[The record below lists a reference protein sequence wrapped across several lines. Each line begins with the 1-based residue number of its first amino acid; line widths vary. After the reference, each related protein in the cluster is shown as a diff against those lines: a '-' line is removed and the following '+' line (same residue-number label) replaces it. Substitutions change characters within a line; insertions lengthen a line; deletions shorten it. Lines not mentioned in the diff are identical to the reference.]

1 MSPAVVSRTRGRG
14 NGTADGTET
23 LRERLARLLSSPV
36 SQAAPLGGGSI
47 ASAYRV
53 RLADGRRLFVKQ
65 YAVDD
70 DVDAADE
77 AGSSGRTGGR
87 SARIVA
93 CEARGLAWLGEAGAI
108 PVAQVVAVD
117 DTWPILVLEW
127 IEPGPPRPDFAEA
140 LGRGLAALHA
150 AGADRFG
157 FDETNFIG
165 PLVQVNRSEET
176 WPVFYAER
184 RLRPL
189 IRMAHDRGA
198 LDPATTRAA
207 DELLASL
214 ESRCGPPEPPA
225 RLHGDLWR
233 GNLMRDASGRPVLID
248 PAVYGGH
255 REMDLAMMRL
265 FGGFEARVFDAYAE
279 ATPLAAGAA
288 ERVAL
293 HQLYP
298 LLVHVVLFGGGYAA
312 DFAAALRRCR

>member
-1 MSPAVVSRTRGRG
+1 MSPVVETGTRGRE
-14 NGTADGTET
+14 DGAAGKTES
-23 LRERLARLLSSPV
+23 LRERLASLLSSPV
-36 SQAAPLGGGSI
+36 SQATPLGGGSI

-53 RLADGRRLFVKQ
+53 RLADGRRLFVKR
-65 YAVDD
+65 YAIQ
-70 DVDAADE
+70 DE
-77 AGSSGRTGGR
+77 VGATDGDGPGRPAGT

-93 CEARGLAWLGEAGAI
+93 CEARGLAWLAETGAI

-117 DTWPILVLEW
+117 DTLPILVLEW
-127 IEPGPPRPDFAEA
+127 IEPGGPRPGFAEE

-150 AGADRFG
+150 VGAARFG
-157 FDETNFIG
+157 FDEANFIG
-165 PLVQVNRSEET
+165 PLAQSNRSEQT
-176 WPVFYAER
+176 WPVFYAEQ

-189 IRMAHDRGA
+189 LRMAHDRGA
-198 LDPATTRAA
+198 LDPATARAT
-207 DELLASL
+207 ESLLDGL

-233 GNLMRDASGRPVLID
+233 GNLMTDASGQPVLID
-248 PAVYGGH
+248 PAVYAGH

-279 ATPLAAGAA
+279 AFPLAPGAP

-312 DFAAALRRCR
+312 EFAAALRLCR